1 MDTTREGFMTSNL
14 EQIWESILSESTARV
29 CRQLGELAILE
40 QQAVLEHL
48 TAMATE
54 PGWSDGQRRR
64 AAFALAAW
72 NDVGGTG
79 VADAALE

>member
-1 MDTTREGFMTSNL
+1 MPSNL
-14 EQIWESILSESTARV
+14 EQIWEAILSESTARV
-29 CRQLGELAILE
+29 CRQLGELALEE

-54 PGWSDGQRRR
+54 AGWSEGQRRC

-72 NDVGGTG
+72 NDAVGSGA
-79 VADAALE
+79 VDAALE